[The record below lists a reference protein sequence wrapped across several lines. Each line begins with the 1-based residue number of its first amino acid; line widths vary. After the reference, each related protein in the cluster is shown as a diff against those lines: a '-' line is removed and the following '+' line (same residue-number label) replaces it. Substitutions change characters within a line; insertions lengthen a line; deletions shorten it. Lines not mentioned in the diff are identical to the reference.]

1 MAETTLTDEARTFVV
16 QSLACHD
23 APSAVAAAVKR
34 DFAVEITRQA
44 IEAYDPT
51 KVAGRNLAERWAT
64 LFHETRAA
72 FLEDT
77 VAIGIANRA
86 TRLRRLERLADKAEA
101 QGNVALAAQLLA
113 QAAKEVG
120 DVYTNRQRID
130 ANHSVV
136 SHEDALA
143 ALK

>member
-1 MAETTLTDEARTFVV
+1 MSDGTLSDEAKTFVV

-23 APSAVAAAVKR
+23 APSAVATAVRKE
-34 DFAVEITRQA
+34 FGFEITRQA

-51 KVAGRNLAERWAT
+51 KVAGRNLSGRWAT
-64 LFHETRAA
+64 LFHETREA
-72 FLEDT
+72 FLQDT

-86 TRLRRLERLADKAEA
+86 TRLRRLERLADKAEG

-130 ANHSVV
+130 ANHTVR

-143 ALK
+143 DLE